1 VKYIGLSG
9 DFMIDASI
17 AQGSADSEARDSLL
31 RDVRAYRFAR
41 VIDQLRDNN
50 CAAILLYD
58 PVNIR
63 YATDTS
69 NMQIWTGRNPSRY
82 VMIFADGHVVAW
94 EFHSCEHM
102 WDGLSLDLELR
113 SAVFFGAGHD
123 AERRANAWG
132 AGIADVLRK
141 RAPNDAR
148 LAVDRLDPAGAAYLT
163 QSGFTLL
170 DGQALMEIART
181 VKSPGELVLIGES
194 LRVCEKGIERMHRE
208 LRVGMTEQELWANL
222 HYENIRHGGEWIE
235 TRLLASGERT
245 NPWMHEC
252 SSRVLRAGELL
263 AFDTDM
269 VGPNGYCSD
278 ISRTWTVG
286 HTRPSDEQRK
296 LYETAYSQVHFNM
309 DLLRAGMTF
318 REFSQ
323 KAWKIPDVYL
333 KNRYSCVAHGIGM
346 VDEYPHIAHQVDWDS
361 SGYDGLFEI
370 GMTLC
375 VESYIGAEGG
385 TQGVKLEQQVVL
397 TEHGCVPL
405 TSCGFETEWL

>member
-1 VKYIGLSG
+1 MSASVLG
-9 DFMIDASI
+9 DVCPE
-17 AQGSADSEARDSLL
+17 GNLKGADNTLL
-31 RDVRAYRFAR
+31 DEVRAYRLAR
-41 VIDQLRDNN
+41 VREQLQRNN
-50 CAAILLYD
+50 CNAILLYD

-82 VMIFADGHVVAW
+82 VMVFADGRVIAW

-102 WDGLSLDLELR
+102 WNGLNLDLELR
-113 SAVFFGAGHD
+113 SAVGWTFFSAGNE
-123 AERRANAWG
+123 AERRADVWG
-132 AGIADVLRK
+132 AEIVDVLRK
-141 RAPNDAR
+141 RAPSESR
-148 LAVDRLDPAGAAYLT
+148 LAVDRLDPVGTAHLIKN
-163 QSGFTLL
+163 GFTLL
-170 DGQALMEIART
+170 DGQAMMEMART
-181 VKSPGELVLIGES
+181 VKSAGELVLMGES
-194 LRVCEKGIERMHRE
+194 LRACEKGIERMHRE
-208 LRVGMTEQELWANL
+208 LRAGITEQDLWANL

-235 TRLLASGERT
+235 TRLLASGDRT

-252 SSRVLRAGELL
+252 SSRVLQDGELL

-278 ISRTWTVG
+278 ISRTWAVG

-309 DLLRAGMTF
+309 DLLRPGMTF
-318 REFSQ
+318 REFSE
-323 KAWKIPDVYL
+323 KAWKIPEIYL

-346 VDEYPHIAHQVDWDS
+346 VDEYPNVAHQVDWENA
-361 SGYDGLFEI
+361 GYDGQFEV

-385 TQGVKLEQQVVL
+385 SQGVKLEQQVVL
-397 TEHGCVPL
+397 TESGCVPL
-405 TSCGFETEWL
+405 TSCSFETDWL